1 MNLFGHSHHRN
12 DRPWDEAPDWAIELR
27 EISLITMEMIMA
39 IDLTKL
45 QAGATAA
52 EATIAAQRTE
62 IADLKTQLAAAQ
74 SAAENPADQTAIDQV
89 GDQLTAAAA
98 TPPA

>member
-45 QAGATAA
+45 QAGAAAA
-52 EATIAAQRTE
+52 EATIT
-62 IADLKTQLAAAQ
+62 DLRTQLAAAK
-74 SAAENPADQTAIDQV
+74 AAAQNPADQTAIDQV